1 MYFLLRFISCII
13 DTTLCLFLLKYV
25 IDNTVSLN
33 QKIIIGVIISSFFGA
48 VIDSIVGG
56 NPGTMLVITTYPI
69 LVHLI
74 QGTERIYK
82 KIGRYLLVFLLYM
95 SFSLFSVF
103 IETIV
108 FEIAFGAADTNTRF
122 TIISIIVNTLVAAGL
137 WNYCE
142 KRKLHIEL
150 AVKEWILLLVVN
162 VFTFLLL
169 SALKNFGELI
179 YAENWQDQLLIIF
192 LNYSV
197 LFFYIFFVLFLTSG
211 KVASYFKEINRLSK
225 HHMSEQLQYF
235 KSYKQTQEEIRRY
248 RHDMKNHFLYLQA
261 LCNENNVD
269 EIKQYLQSL
278 NDRWND
284 LPQLYATG
292 DESLDTII
300 NAKQFLF
307 EENAIQ
313 FNLEG
318 TFTSSLDIEPIDISI
333 IFSNALDNA
342 IESNIEIKDKKNRYI
357 NFNIKS
363 SEYHYLVQIENPVNT
378 AIKINDN
385 QILTKKDNNEHHGY
399 GLQNITQALKQN
411 DGYMKLASNENIFQI
426 EIVLPR

>member
-1 MYFLLRFISCII
+1 MYFLIRFISCII

-25 IDNTVSLN
+25 IDNMVSLN
-33 QKIIIGVIISSFFGA
+33 RKIIIGVIISSLFGA

-69 LVHLI
+69 LIHLI

-122 TIISIIVNTLVAAGL
+122 TIISMIVNTLVTAGL

-150 AVKEWILLLVVN
+150 AVKEWILLFVVN

-169 SALKNFGELI
+169 SALKKFGELI
-179 YAENWQDQLLIIF
+179 YTENWQDQLLIIF

-197 LFFYIFFVLFLTSG
+197 LLFYIFFVMFLTSG
-211 KVASYFKEINRLSK
+211 KVASHFKEINRLSK

-284 LPQLYATG
+284 LPQLCTTG

-313 FNLEG
+313 FYLEG

-333 IFSNALDNA
+333 IFSNAIDNA
-342 IESNIEIKDKKNRYI
+342 IESNKEIKDKKNRYI

-363 SEYHYLVQIENPVNT
+363 SEYHYLIQIENPAKT
-378 AIKINDN
+378 AVKIIDS
-385 QILTKKDNNEHHGY
+385 QILTKKENTEHHGY

-411 DGYMKLASNENIFQI
+411 DGYMKLVSTENIFQI